1 MQTPVN
7 CILWVI
13 REFISVL
20 NFHISVSWQFLSGTT
35 SPTMCLNLPRN
46 QRSNHYTKLYWKKNT
61 LFCCYWHCYSCCTL
75 VAIKTAANSCCIL
88 ALHLIIRNSKFG
100 SSSCDILTLIVC
112 TGFWMEQVQPDAL
125 WHWQSTPQDCPGI
138 QVQCMSVC
146 LLSNSDSVCFLTN
159 VYLTT
164 LLCYRVCHV
173 CRCSILISSTSVK
186 LLNTH
191 WYVIVPIT
199 VGI

>member
-1 MQTPVN
+1 MSHTR
-7 CILWVI
+7 I
-13 REFISVL
+13 
-20 NFHISVSWQFLSGTT
+20 HISAKLSYISFMTIFIRYYKSHNMSEFT
-35 SPTMCLNLPRN
+35 K
-46 QRSNHYTKLYWKKNT
+46 RSKIKSLYQAILEKNT

-100 SSSCDILTLIVC
+100 SSSCDILTLIVY

-125 WHWQSTPQDCPGI
+125 WHWQSTPQDRPGI

-164 LLCYRVCHV
+164 LLCYKVCHV

-199 VGI
+199 VGYK